1 MEKAMIQSRQLEAFR
16 AVMLTG
22 GMTSAANL
30 VRITQPAISRLIR
43 DLEEE
48 IGISLFERTGNRL
61 RPTREAGIL
70 FKEVSRHFNGIQHI
84 DKVAAEL
91 KKSHMGSLRVAC
103 YTAPALSFMSG
114 VIQTFIADRPDVSVY
129 LDTVPSQTVLEL
141 VSLQHYDLGISILA
155 GDYPGLT
162 TEPVPSFR
170 AVCLLPPG
178 HRLEDKETVHATDLE
193 GESLICLSPVSLLR
207 MQTDAAL
214 DSCGVH
220 CNRRI
225 ESSLA
230 LNLCDLV
237 SRGMGVGI
245 VDPFTADYY
254 SANPVIQR
262 SFDPVVPYHFAI
274 VLPTDSPPPRLVSEF
289 RAALLDALKA
299 LPYETI

>member
-1 MEKAMIQSRQLEAFR
+1 MEDEVIQSRQLEAFR

-22 GMTSAANL
+22 GMTSAADL
-30 VRITQPAISRLIR
+30 VRITQPAISRLIK

-48 IGISLFERTGNRL
+48 TGLRLFDRIGNRL

-103 YTAPALSFMSG
+103 YTAPSLSFMSG
-114 VIQTFIADRPDVSVY
+114 VIQTFIGDRPDVSVY

-155 GDYPGLT
+155 SDYPGLRV
-162 TEPVPSFR
+162 EPVPSFR

-178 HRLEDKETVHATDLE
+178 HVLESKDVVHAKDLE
-193 GESLICLSPVSLLR
+193 GTDLICLSPVSLLR
-207 MQTDAAL
+207 MQIDSVL
-214 DSCGVH
+214 DSFNVH
-220 CNRRI
+220 CGRRI
-225 ESSLA
+225 ESGLA
-230 LNLCDLV
+230 LSVCDLV
-237 SRGMGVGI
+237 SKGMGIGI

-254 SANPVIQR
+254 CANPVVR
-262 SFDPVVPYHFAI
+262 RPFEPVIPYHFAI
-274 VLPTDSPPPRLVSEF
+274 VLPSGSPPPRLVTEF
-289 RAALLDALKA
+289 QTVLFEALGK
-299 LPYETI
+299 LPYETV

>member
-1 MEKAMIQSRQLEAFR
+1 MIQSRQLEAFR

-22 GMTSAANL
+22 GMTSAADL

-48 IGISLFERTGNRL
+48 VGISLFERTGNRL
-61 RPTREAGIL
+61 RPTHEARIL
-70 FKEVSRHFNGIQHI
+70 FKEVSRHFNGIHHI
-84 DKVAAEL
+84 EQVAAEL

-114 VIQTFIADRPDVSVY
+114 VIKSFIADRPDVLIY

-141 VSLQHYDLGISILA
+141 VSLQYYELGISILA

-162 TEPVPSFR
+162 VEPVPSFR
-170 AVCLLPPG
+170 AVCILPTG
-178 HRLEDKETVHATDLE
+178 HRLVDKQTIHATDLE
-193 GESLICLSPVSLLR
+193 GESLICLSPLSHLR

-214 DSCGVH
+214 ESHNVNCT
-220 CNRRI
+220 RRI

-237 SRGMGVGI
+237 SKGLGVGI

-254 SANPVIQR
+254 TANNLHQR
-262 SFDPVVPYHFAI
+262 PFAPAIPYHFAI
-274 VLPTDSPPPRLVSEF
+274 VRPSDSSPPRLVSEF
-289 RAALLDALKA
+289 CAVLLDALKA

>member
-1 MEKAMIQSRQLEAFR
+1 MIQSRQLEAFR

-48 IGISLFERTGNRL
+48 TGLQLFDRIGNRL

-70 FKEVSRHFNGIQHI
+70 FKEVTRHFNGIQHI

-91 KKSHMGSLRVAC
+91 KKSHMGSLRIAC

-114 VIQTFIADRPDVSVY
+114 VVQTFIADRPDVSVY

-162 TEPVPSFR
+162 VEPVPSFR

-178 HRLEDKETVHATDLE
+178 HRLAKQETVHATDLE

-214 DSCGVH
+214 DSFNVH
-220 CNRRI
+220 CARRI

-237 SRGMGVGI
+237 SRGLGIGI

-254 SANPVIQR
+254 SANPVVQR
-262 SFDPVVPYHFAI
+262 TFEPNIPYHFAL
-274 VLPTDSPPPRLVSEF
+274 VKPSESSPTRLVSEF
-289 RAALLDALKA
+289 RTTLLEALGA

>member
-1 MEKAMIQSRQLEAFR
+1 MIQSRQLEAFR

-22 GMTSAANL
+22 GMTSAADL
-30 VRITQPAISRLIR
+30 VRITQPAVSRLIK

-48 IGISLFERTGNRL
+48 IGLRLFDRIGNRL

-84 DKVAAEL
+84 EKVASEL

-114 VIQTFIADRPDVSVY
+114 VIQTFISDRPDVSVY

-141 VSLQHYDLGISILA
+141 VSLQHYDLGITILA

-162 TEPVPSFR
+162 VEPVPSFR

-178 HRLEDKETVHATDLE
+178 HPLEGKASVHATDLE
-193 GESLICLSPVSLLR
+193 GESLICLSPISLLR
-207 MQTDAAL
+207 MQTDAVL
-214 DSCGVH
+214 DSHNVH
-220 CNRRI
+220 CTRRI

-237 SRGMGVGI
+237 SRGMGIGI

-254 SANPVIQR
+254 SAKLVVQR
-262 SFDPVVPYHFAI
+262 PFDPAIPYHFAI
-274 VLPTDSPPPRLVSEF
+274 VLPADSRPPRLVGEF
-289 RAALLDALKA
+289 RATLLDALKA
-299 LPYETI
+299 LPFERV